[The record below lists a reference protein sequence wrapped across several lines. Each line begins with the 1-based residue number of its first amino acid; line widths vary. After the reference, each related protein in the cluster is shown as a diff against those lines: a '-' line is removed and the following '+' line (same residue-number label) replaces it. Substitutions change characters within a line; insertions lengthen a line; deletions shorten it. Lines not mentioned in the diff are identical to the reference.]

1 VRLIHLTDPHLT
13 NPEFSLEGRSHF
25 GKRYLGRASW
35 RRRRRFKHRREWL
48 DELVAAVHA
57 QQPDQIL
64 VTGDLAHIGLP
75 EEIAQAG
82 QWLRELGG
90 PEQILLVPGNH
101 DYYAEDSWPAIL
113 EHWGDYLGAGGD
125 YPVVR
130 ALPDLELVGLSTA
143 LPTRPASACGL
154 VGAGQLAALET
165 QLATPRSRPRLLAI
179 HHPPFPGMI
188 GFRKRLRDAGALEQ
202 LIARQDL
209 DVIVHGHDHT
219 DRFEQRAGAR
229 VFGTGSAS
237 YQHGSFRRFDIEPV
251 GDAWQFEMSLF
262 RRDDSG
268 EFQQVMQENWQ
279 AKLSRLRPATAQP
292 SSDVRHS

>member
-48 DELVAAVHA
+48 DELVAAVHE
-57 QQPDQIL
+57 QQPDLIL

-75 EEIAQAG
+75 EEIAEAG
-82 QWLRELGG
+82 LWLQQLGT
-90 PEQILLVPGNH
+90 PDQVLLVPGNH
-101 DYYAEDSWPAIL
+101 DNYAADSGPAIA
-113 EHWGDYLGAGGD
+113 EHWGAYLGLIGD
-125 YPVVR
+125 YPVDR
-130 ALPDLELVGLSTA
+130 EFAELELIGVSSA

-154 VGAGQLAALET
+154 LGHSQLAALDAR
-165 QLATPRSRPRLLAI
+165 LAAKKTKPRMLAI

-188 GFRKRLRDAGALEQ
+188 SFRKRLRDAGALEQ
-202 LIARQDL
+202 LVARQDL

-219 DRFEQRAGAR
+219 DRAELRAGVR

-237 YQHGSFRRFDIEPV
+237 YQQGSFRRFDIGSV
-251 GDAWQFEMSLF
+251 GDSWQIDMSLYC
-262 RRDDSG
+262 RDSSG
-268 EFQQVMQENWQ
+268 DFQPVTQTDWQ
-279 AKLSRLRPATAQP
+279 T
-292 SSDVRHS
+292 